1 MVCAAHRRSS
11 RKEPTLRTQ
20 FAYLIAGLMLAMTQP
35 SFAQSNDA
43 KYCAEL
49 VEKYEQYVSE
59 GAEKGASQSP
69 LEVEIAK
76 GKCRSSPA
84 SSIPVMEKA
93 LKNARVA
100 LPPRG

>member
-1 MVCAAHRRSS
+1 V
-11 RKEPTLRTQ
+11 RTQ
-20 FAYLIAGLMLAMTQP
+20 FAYLIAGLALATTQP
-35 SFAQSNDA
+35 SFAQSDDA

-76 GKCRSSPA
+76 GKCRSNPA

-93 LKNARVA
+93 LKNARIS

>member
-1 MVCAAHRRSS
+1 M
-11 RKEPTLRTQ
+11 RTQ
-20 FAYLIAGLMLAMTQP
+20 FAYLIAGLSLAMAQP
-35 SFAQSNDA
+35 AFAQSNDA

-76 GKCRSSPA
+76 GKCGSNPA

-93 LKNARVA
+93 LKNARIS

>member
-1 MVCAAHRRSS
+1 L
-11 RKEPTLRTQ
+11 KTQ
-20 FAYLIAGLMLAMTQP
+20 IAPLIAGLSLAIP
-35 SFAQSNDA
+35 LPALAQSNA

-93 LKNARVA
+93 LKNARIA
-100 LPPRG
+100 LPPRD

>member
-1 MVCAAHRRSS
+1 MKA
-11 RKEPTLRTQ
+11 Q
-20 FAYLIAGLMLAMTQP
+20 FAYLIAGLSLALPHST
-35 SFAQSNDA
+35 FAQSDDA

-49 VEKYEQYVSE
+49 VEKYEQYASE
-59 GAEKGASQSP
+59 GADKGASQSP

-93 LKNARVA
+93 LKNARIA

>member
-1 MVCAAHRRSS
+1 V
-11 RKEPTLRTQ
+11 RTQ
-20 FAYLIAGLMLAMTQP
+20 YAYLIAGLALATTQP
-35 SFAQSNDA
+35 SFAQSDDA

-76 GKCRSSPA
+76 GKCRSNPA

-93 LKNARVA
+93 LKNARIS

>member
-1 MVCAAHRRSS
+1 M
-11 RKEPTLRTQ
+11 RTQ
-20 FAYLIAGLMLAMTQP
+20 FACLIAGLTLATAQP

-59 GAEKGASQSP
+59 GADKGASQSP

-76 GKCRSSPA
+76 GKCGSSPA

-93 LKNARVA
+93 LKNARIA

>member
-1 MVCAAHRRSS
+1 L
-11 RKEPTLRTQ
+11 KTQ
-20 FAYLIAGLMLAMTQP
+20 FAYLIAGLALATTQP

-76 GKCRSSPA
+76 GKCRSNPA

-93 LKNARVA
+93 LKNARIS

>member
-1 MVCAAHRRSS
+1 
-11 RKEPTLRTQ
+11 
-20 FAYLIAGLMLAMTQP
+20 MTPP
-35 SFAQSNDA
+35 SFAQSTDA
-43 KYCAEL
+43 RYCADL

-76 GKCRSSPA
+76 GKCRSNPG

-93 LKNARVA
+93 LKNVRIA
-100 LPPRG
+100 LPPHG

>member
-1 MVCAAHRRSS
+1 M
-11 RKEPTLRTQ
+11 RTQ
-20 FAYLIAGLMLAMTQP
+20 FAYLIAGLALATTQP
-35 SFAQSNDA
+35 SFAQSDDA

-76 GKCRSSPA
+76 GKCRSNPA

-93 LKNARVA
+93 LKNARIS

>member
-1 MVCAAHRRSS
+1 L
-11 RKEPTLRTQ
+11 KTQ
-20 FAYLIAGLMLAMTQP
+20 ITCLIAGLSLAMPLTAL
-35 SFAQSNDA
+35 AQSNDA

-69 LEVEIAK
+69 LEVEVAK
-76 GKCRSSPA
+76 GKCRSNPA

>member
-1 MVCAAHRRSS
+1 L
-11 RKEPTLRTQ
+11 KTQ
-20 FAYLIAGLMLAMTQP
+20 IAPLIAGLSLAMP
-35 SFAQSNDA
+35 LPALAQSNDA

-93 LKNARVA
+93 LKNARIA
-100 LPPRG
+100 LPSRD

>member
-1 MVCAAHRRSS
+1 MKTQIVC
-11 RKEPTLRTQ
+11 
-20 FAYLIAGLMLAMTQP
+20 LIAGLSLAMP
-35 SFAQSNDA
+35 LPAFAQSNDT

-76 GKCRSSPA
+76 GKCRSNPA

-100 LPPRG
+100 LPPHG

>member
-1 MVCAAHRRSS
+1 L
-11 RKEPTLRTQ
+11 KTQ
-20 FAYLIAGLMLAMTQP
+20 IAPLIAGLALAMP
-35 SFAQSNDA
+35 LPAFAQSSDA

-59 GAEKGASQSP
+59 GAEKAASESP
-69 LEVEIAK
+69 LEVAIAK
-76 GKCRSSPA
+76 GKCRSNPA

>member
-1 MVCAAHRRSS
+1 V
-11 RKEPTLRTQ
+11 KTQ
-20 FAYLIAGLMLAMTQP
+20 FAYLIAGLALATTQP
-35 SFAQSNDA
+35 SFAQSDDA

-76 GKCRSSPA
+76 GKCRSNPA

-93 LKNARVA
+93 LKNARIS